1 MGHNNSRTKDGLPP
15 EINGS
20 GRNSAAVGNNQDG
33 NETNEIRST
42 DSTRGNKG
50 RIGATITSRIKT
62 VADSKNDN
70 PHGVDATTRSK
81 READETKE
89 GEGEENSNSSQIKQ
103 AIEAQSNFE
112 ESRHRAEIG
121 GINELIDL
129 TTLIPRDAN
138 MDGIEF
144 PNKLSVERQI

>member
-1 MGHNNSRTKDGLPP
+1 MGHNNSQTKDGLPP
-15 EINGS
+15 EINGNGS
-20 GRNSAAVGNNQDG
+20 NSAAVGNNQDG

-89 GEGEENSNSSQIKQ
+89 GEGKENSNTP
-103 AIEAQSNFE
+103 
-112 ESRHRAEIG
+112 RHQKSLHNEQREQGIIG
-121 GINELIDL
+121 
-129 TTLIPRDAN
+129 TLDNLETCGDTMQP
-138 MDGIEF
+138 
-144 PNKLSVERQI
+144 